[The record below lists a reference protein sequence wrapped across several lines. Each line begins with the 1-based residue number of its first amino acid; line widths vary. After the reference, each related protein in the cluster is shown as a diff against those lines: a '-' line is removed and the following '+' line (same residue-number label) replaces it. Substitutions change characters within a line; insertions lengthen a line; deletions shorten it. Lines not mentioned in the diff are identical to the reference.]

1 MNKLSFFTL
10 AMSFIS
16 LMGFWII
23 MSGKLDLI
31 YLLWGVL
38 SVVSVMYVNYTLK
51 MHRFFDDDMDDLS
64 ELRFGSAVYYFF
76 WMAWQIILAGV
87 HVFLIVVRPKMPL
100 KTSVVTF
107 RADLPSA
114 HAKMILGNSI
124 TLTPGT
130 LTVDIQGDH
139 FTVHALDE
147 YSYQGIVSDHMPRQV
162 LRLFS
167 KEEIQVI
174 HDVKI
179 STKISDL

>member
-1 MNKLSFFTL
+1 MNKFSFFSFT
-10 AMSFIS
+10 MSFVA

-23 MSGKLDLI
+23 MSGKLEFI

-38 SVVSVMYVNYTLK
+38 SVSSVMFVNYK
-51 MHRFFDDDMDDLS
+51 IKSHRFFEDDMDDLS
-64 ELRFGSAVYYFF
+64 ELRFGRAVYYFF
-76 WMAWQIILAGV
+76 WMAGQIVLAGL
-87 HVFLIVVRPKMPL
+87 HVFRIVIRLKMPL
-100 KTSVVTF
+100 ETAVVTF
-107 RADLPSA
+107 RVDLPSA

-130 LTVDIQGDH
+130 LTVDIQGDR

-147 YSYQGIVSDHMPRQV
+147 YSYRGIISDGMPRQV

-167 KEEIQVI
+167 TEEKQVI

-179 STKISDL
+179 HKTSAEF